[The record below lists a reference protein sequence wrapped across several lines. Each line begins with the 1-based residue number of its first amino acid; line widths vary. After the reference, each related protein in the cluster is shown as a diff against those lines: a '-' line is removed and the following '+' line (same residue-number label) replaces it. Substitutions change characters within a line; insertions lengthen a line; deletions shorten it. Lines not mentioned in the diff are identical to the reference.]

1 MGNLNRK
8 FSVIKM
14 ECIWTLYSKTD
25 LAYTLSWASLL
36 SSISTLFH
44 SFGSGAP
51 RGALFF
57 FLPNAFSGSCLAP
70 KTTSSTSSQD
80 TVMRVSPFTFFCP
93 FVFLEGYDTA
103 GSLASCDSAGEGL
116 LPSSNAMKA
125 SEMRRSTLPG
135 AWLGLLCRHRS
146 EQYLIGVDA
155 ALVVCDFRVPLWE
168 LSAPVADSVRF

>member
-1 MGNLNRK
+1 
-8 FSVIKM
+8 M
-14 ECIWTLYSKTD
+14 EMEGVWTLY
-25 LAYTLSWASLL
+25 LAYTLSRVSLL

-70 KTTSSTSSQD
+70 KTIASTSSQD
-80 TVMRVSPFTFFCP
+80 TVMRVSPLTFFWLP
-93 FVFLEGYDTA
+93 FALLEGDGPA
-103 GSLASCDSAGEGL
+103 DLIASCDNAGEGL
-116 LPSSNAMKA
+116 LPSSSAMKA

-155 ALVVCDFRVPLWE
+155 ALVVCDLRVPLWV
-168 LSAPVADSVRF
+168 LSVDIVSSVRS